1 MFGRTIVWVV
11 LAWIAAAATLTADEV
26 FLKSG
31 GIVVGKVVEATAIQ
45 VRVKTKL
52 GIQTFPRRDVLRI
65 EYKKTP
71 SEIFAER
78 LKAIDRKDVA
88 ALLKL
93 ADWAKENQLRKES
106 LEAYRL
112 VTLADPNN
120 KKAHEALGHVCFEGM
135 WMSKKD
141 AEAARKARNEADKLA
156 KGLVKYQGKWVTRE
170 EKEAREKGYIKV
182 GDRWLPP
189 DEANRARGLVQ
200 VGGKWVTRDE
210 AETLVR
216 AKELEENIQV
226 KFEIAVTKH
235 FRVFSEFGADHA
247 KSVGEACEKALVVV
261 RDKVGYPAPVWKEG
275 LRAEVILLRRAEP
288 YMKVVDLVDKAT
300 HQAKGWADFTKT
312 NDSFYS
318 FIPPKSVQHLG
329 GRRQPDMVFTTVNH
343 VGHIALNGMFSN
355 YTYLPIWLDEG
366 FGVWLENATLKQSL
380 TRTYTIGY
388 GMVAPRKDKWSASA
402 NWKGN
407 LKDAVAD
414 ASILSLDRLVVMKLN
429 AMGWMEI
436 AKAWSI
442 IDWWITTDRE
452 KFLRFIKEVR
462 RRYPQANKHQECS
475 PSDFKRFQNEAM
487 KAVYGKDVVKIEK
500 DWRNYVSTSY

>member
-1 MFGRTIVWVV
+1 MKVYLDDERFAPDGWQQARWPEDAIRFLETGMVTHISLDHDLGDDDRG
-11 LAWIAAAATLTADEV
+11 LAW
-26 FLKSG
+26 
-31 GIVVGKVVEATAIQ
+31 
-45 VRVKTKL
+45 
-52 GIQTFPRRDVLRI
+52 
-65 EYKKTP
+65 
-71 SEIFAER
+71 FAE
-78 LKAIDRKDVA
+78 
-88 ALLKL
+88 
-93 ADWAKENQLRKES
+93 S
-106 LEAYRL
+106 
-112 VTLADPNN
+112 
-120 KKAHEALGHVCFEGM
+120 
-135 WMSKKD
+135 
-141 AEAARKARNEADKLA
+141 DK
-156 KGLVKYQGKWVTRE
+156 GWQV
-170 EKEAREKGYIKV
+170 EK
-182 GDRWLPP
+182 
-189 DEANRARGLVQ
+189 
-200 VGGKWVTRDE
+200 
-210 AETLVR
+210 
-216 AKELEENIQV
+216 
-226 KFEIAVTKH
+226 
-235 FRVFSEFGADHA
+235 
-247 KSVGEACEKALVVV
+247 
-261 RDKVGYPAPVWKEG
+261 
-275 LRAEVILLRRAEP
+275 EP

-312 NDSFYS
+312 NASFYT